1 MWDEGETPAV
11 VDKHWAE
18 LTEAEVSAATTMG
31 YTAEDWDAEEDEEEE
46 ESDEDDDDGEEEI

>member
-18 LTEAEVSAATTMG
+18 LSEAEVSAATTMG
-31 YTAEDWDAEEDEEEE
+31 YTAEDWDAEEEEEEEE
-46 ESDEDDDDGEEEI
+46 ESDEDDEEEI